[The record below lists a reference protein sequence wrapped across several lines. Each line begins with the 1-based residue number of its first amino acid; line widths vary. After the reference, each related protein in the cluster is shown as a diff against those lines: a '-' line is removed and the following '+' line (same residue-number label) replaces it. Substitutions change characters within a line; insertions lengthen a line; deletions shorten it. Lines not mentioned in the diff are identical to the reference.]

1 MPKMSV
7 MEHIAHLIETRP
19 LIALHLFSA
28 LIALVLGIVVM
39 RRRKGTVNHKLLGW
53 TWVVLMATA
62 AISSAFIRDY
72 HLPNIAGYT
81 PIHVFTAFV
90 AVGLPMGIWRIRHG
104 NVAGHRQVMTRM
116 FFVACVVAG
125 LFTLLPGRFLG
136 DLLWK
141 HTLAMA
147 SIPKSD

>member
-1 MPKMSV
+1 MSA
-7 MEHIAHLIETRP
+7 MDHIAHLLETRP
-19 LIALHLFSA
+19 LIALHLFAA
-28 LIALVLGIVVM
+28 LIALVIGIVVM
-39 RRRKGTVNHKLLGW
+39 RRRKGTVNHKMLGW
-53 TWVVLMATA
+53 TWVALMATV

-81 PIHVFTAFV
+81 PIHAFTAFV
-90 AVGLPMGIWRIRHG
+90 AVGLPTGILRIRRG

-116 FFVACVVAG
+116 FFGACVVAG

-141 HTLAMA
+141 HTLGLVH
-147 SIPKSD
+147 